1 MLLKIFTDA
10 HVLIS
15 LVGIFSG
22 FVALYGFM
30 TANQFDG
37 WTALF
42 LWTTVL
48 TSVTGFFFPY
58 DGFKPS
64 YVVGAI
70 SLVILAIAIFARY
83 RRHLEGGWRAGYVVS
98 SVIALYLNCF
108 VLVVQLFRRVAPLKT
123 LAPTQTEPPF
133 KIAQLVLLLLFVV
146 LTVLAVKNFRHA
158 KPRTA

>member
-22 FVALYGFM
+22 VVVLYGFM
-30 TANQFDG
+30 TANHFDG
-37 WTALF
+37 WTSLF
-42 LWTTVL
+42 LCTTVL
-48 TSVTGFFFPY
+48 TSVTGFMFPY
-58 DGFKPS
+58 EGFKPS
-64 YVVGAI
+64 YVVGAV
-70 SLVILAIAIFARY
+70 SLVVLAIAIFARY
-83 RRHLEGGWRAGYVVS
+83 RRHMEGGWRTSYVVS

-133 KIAQLVLLLLFVV
+133 KIAQLVLLLLFVA

-158 KPRTA
+158 QPRTA

>member
-22 FVALYGFM
+22 FVVLYGFM
-30 TANQFDG
+30 TANHFDG
-37 WTALF
+37 WTSLF
-42 LWTTVL
+42 LCTTVL
-48 TSVTGFFFPY
+48 TSVTGFMFPY
-58 DGFKPS
+58 EGFKPS
-64 YVVGAI
+64 YVVGTV
-70 SLVILAIAIFARY
+70 SLVVLAIAIFSRY
-83 RRHLEGGWRAGYVVS
+83 RRHMEGGWRTGYVVTS
-98 SVIALYLNCF
+98 MMALYLNCF

-133 KIAQLVLLLLFVV
+133 KIAQLVLLLLFVA

-158 KPRTA
+158 QPRTA

>member
-22 FVALYGFM
+22 FVVLYGFM

-37 WTALF
+37 WTSLF

-58 DGFKPS
+58 EGFKPS
-64 YVVGAI
+64 YVVGAV
-70 SLVILAIAIFARY
+70 SLMVLAIAIVARY
-83 RRHLEGGWRAGYVVS
+83 RKHMEGGWRTGYVVT
-98 SVIALYLNCF
+98 SVMALYLNCF
-108 VLVVQLFRRVAPLKT
+108 VLLVQLFRRVAPLKT

-133 KIAQLVLLLLFVV
+133 KIAKLVLLLLFVAI
-146 LTVLAVKNFRHA
+146 TVLAVKNFRHA
-158 KPRTA
+158 QPHTV

>member
-22 FVALYGFM
+22 FVVLYGFM

-37 WTALF
+37 WTSLF

-58 DGFKPS
+58 EGFKPS
-64 YVVGAI
+64 YVVGAV
-70 SLVILAIAIFARY
+70 SLMVLAIAIVARY
-83 RRHLEGGWRAGYVVS
+83 RKHMEGGWRTGYVVT
-98 SVIALYLNCF
+98 SVMALYLNCF
-108 VLVVQLFRRVAPLKT
+108 VLLVQLFRRVAPLKT

-133 KIAQLVLLLLFVV
+133 KIAQLVLLLLFVAI
-146 LTVLAVKNFRHA
+146 TVLAVKNFRHA
-158 KPRTA
+158 QPHTV